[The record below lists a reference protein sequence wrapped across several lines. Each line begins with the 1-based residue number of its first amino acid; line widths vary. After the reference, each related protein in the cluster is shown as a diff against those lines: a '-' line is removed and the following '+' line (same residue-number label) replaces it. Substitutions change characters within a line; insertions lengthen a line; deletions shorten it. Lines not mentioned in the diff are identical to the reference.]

1 MPASSNTDPTPPAHS
16 AELLV
21 SFPAP
26 NVLLLTL
33 NRPKALNAMTPTLE
47 ADLYNVLRWFDDEP
61 SLWYV
66 CVCFGSVRIQG
77 DRDTRYTI
85 YDCW

>member
-1 MPASSNTDPTPPAHS
+1 MPASSNTDPALAVPAHS

-26 NVLLLTL
+26 HVLLLTL
-33 NRPKALNAMTPTLE
+33 NRPQALNAMTPTLE

-61 SLWYV
+61 SLWCV
-66 CVCFGSVRIQG
+66 CVLFCSIL
-77 DRDTRYTI
+77 DIRDAES
-85 YDCW
+85 